1 MKRYYPWMLLIAA
14 SVLIGWRLYENQKRR
29 RQEAQLSQ
37 VQRAFVPVRVEKAK
51 QEWIT
56 PHLEVSGIF
65 MPAQE
70 MPVVSETVGRV
81 IAVYK
86 RRGDRVVEGEPI
98 AKVDDE
104 LLQVKL
110 QAIRANLAKL
120 RKDRERV
127 SELIEGEAIPRSKIE
142 DLDLGI
148 LAAEAEEKLLQKQI
162 ANTTIRAPLSG
173 VLTFCAVERGS
184 VVAQGIP
191 VAHITNLDRLL
202 LMVKVSERDVL
213 QVQKNQKV
221 RVVPDVRSDA
231 PLSGQVTNIAPKA
244 DSAFTY
250 LVEIAVANSPRSPL
264 LAGMHA
270 RAQFV
275 FEQGRQALT
284 IPRRA
289 VVGSLREASVFVVQG
304 DTLAEERRLQIGRSL
319 GERVEVSSGLSADEP
334 VVVEG
339 QTYLSSGARVRVV
352 N

>member
-1 MKRYYPWMLLIAA
+1 
-14 SVLIGWRLYENQKRR
+14 
-29 RQEAQLSQ
+29 
-37 VQRAFVPVRVEKAK
+37 
-51 QEWIT
+51 
-56 PHLEVSGIF
+56 
-65 MPAQE
+65 
-70 MPVVSETVGRV
+70 
-81 IAVYK
+81 
-86 RRGDRVVEGEPI
+86 
-98 AKVDDE
+98 
-104 LLQVKL
+104 
-110 QAIRANLAKL
+110 LAKL
-120 RKDRERV
+120 RKDRERI
-127 SELIEGEAIPRSKIE
+127 SELIEGEAVPRSKIE

-173 VLTFCAVERGS
+173 ILTFCAVERGS

-221 RVVPDVRSDA
+221 RIVPDVRPDA

-319 GERVEVSSGLSADEP
+319 GERVEVSSGLTAGEP

-339 QTYLSSGARVRVV
+339 QTYLNSGARVRIV